1 MSLAAALRGTVRR
14 LQPLVPRAGA
24 GFHVLAYHLVGAGT
38 GSPVDL
44 PLATF
49 RRQMEELAA
58 SGRVIALDEAGESD
72 DADDAGDTNQ
82 GPSVVITFDDAYRSF
97 RTHAFPVLSDLALP
111 VTLYVPTGF
120 VSREAPGPLAG
131 ARDLPALDWSELAEL
146 AASGLVTVGSH
157 THTHPDLDT
166 LARADAGAA
175 RAELAHSKELLEER
189 LDRPVEH
196 FAYPRA
202 RASAAAER
210 EVRALYR
217 SAVVAG
223 GRVNQPLRFDPYR
236 ISRVPVR
243 RDMPESLTPLL
254 SRSLVLEEALAAVAR
269 ELRS

>member
-1 MSLAAALRGTVRR
+1 MSLAAALRGAVRR
-14 LQPLVPRAGA
+14 LQPLVPRARS

-58 SGRVIALDEAGESD
+58 SGRVIALDEAGESG
-72 DADDAGDTNQ
+72 DAGDADQ
-82 GPSVVITFDDAYRSF
+82 GPSVVVTFDDAYRSF

-120 VSREAPGPLAG
+120 VSRETPGPLAG

-146 AASGLVTVGSH
+146 EASGLVTVGSH

-223 GRVNQPLRFDPYR
+223 GRVNQPHRFDPYR

-243 RDMPESLTPLL
+243 RDMPESLKPLL
-254 SRSLVLEEALAAVAR
+254 SRSLVLEEALAAAAR
-269 ELRS
+269 GLRS